1 MDIIKKEYKSILLVL
16 GYIFVAE
23 LVYVSLAV
31 IFLHEWYFGLIA
43 GILVFL
49 IGAVIGFFYVKAENN
64 EHTKI
69 KDSEKVEPEVKEEIA
84 EEPEQ
89 E

>member
-43 GILVFL
+43 GIIVFL
-49 IGAVIGFFYVKAENN
+49 IGAVIGFFYVKSEN
-64 EHTKI
+64 EKHTKVE
-69 KDSEKVEPEVKEEIA
+69 DSEKVVEEVKEETQ
-84 EEPEQ
+84 EEVK
-89 E
+89 